1 MGLVGL
7 AACAHVDPTPA
18 PREAGPTFHLPDGRP
33 LSLGD
38 VGALAARH
46 RFVVVGEVH
55 DSPCDHQAQ
64 VLVLEALV
72 QAGTLPVV
80 ALESVA
86 VDQQEVLRR
95 FSGRSL
101 EPESLER
108 ALEWEA
114 TWGFPFELTEP
125 LFAAARRHGLPLA
138 ALNLPR
144 ETIRQLGRNG
154 LEGIAPALR
163 EQLPR
168 LIPPPPAQVEALREV
183 WRGHGASAR
192 GFDRFVLV
200 QSAWDSQMAEQ
211 AIAWSRSLDRQVLIL
226 AGAGHV
232 RYGWGIPHRLRTL
245 LRGASVL
252 TIVPAAGGE
261 GGDLLF
267 TCPMQPGRGDPSFW

>member
-1 MGLVGL
+1 M
-7 AACAHVDPTPA
+7 AACAHVHPTPA
-18 PREAGPTFHLPDGRP
+18 EAGPAFHLADGRP
-33 LSLGD
+33 LSLQE

-64 VLVLEALV
+64 VAVLDALV
-72 QAGTLPVV
+72 QAGTRPVV

-86 VDQQEVLRR
+86 VDRQEALDR
-95 FSGRSL
+95 FSSGSL
-101 EPESLER
+101 EPD
-108 ALEWEA
+108 ALEGALDWEA
-114 TWGFPFELTEP
+114 AWGFPFELTEP
-125 LFAAARRHGLPLA
+125 LFSATRRHGLPLA

-154 LEGIAPALR
+154 LEGIAPSLR

-200 QSAWDSQMAEQ
+200 QSAWDSQ
-211 AIAWSRSLDRQVLIL
+211 WLI
-226 AGAGHV
+226 
-232 RYGWGIPHRLRTL
+232 TK
-245 LRGASVL
+245 
-252 TIVPAAGGE
+252 
-261 GGDLLF
+261 
-267 TCPMQPGRGDPSFW
+267 